1 MGELAEWVKEHPAAI
16 GVAVV
21 VVALL
26 AFYQSKTE
34 PQPTD
39 GELVVVGGGTGSRE
53 IDPGVVAIEQARID
67 AGSRN
72 LGTLSSLI
80 LGSEQTREAS
90 GVRHSEIDASLTSDL
105 ARTESS
111 RTTTLADIT
120 ARRDVSMASVAAQID
135 LANIS
140 AAQARDLAGI
150 NSELQRYTS
159 NLTAQLTRENAAR
172 EYEQAKLAYTRDL
185 EALATQRDVARVQA
199 KSDFWGDAFGV
210 VGDVVSFFNPFD

>member
-1 MGELAEWVKEHPAAI
+1 MGELAQWVKDHPAAI
-16 GVAVV
+16 GIAVV

-26 AFYQSKTE
+26 AYYQSKTDA
-34 PQPTD
+34 PATD

-53 IDPGVVAIEQARID
+53 MDPGVVAIEQSRID
-67 AGSRN
+67 AGARN

-80 LGSEQTREAS
+80 LGRDQTQAAA
-90 GVRHSEIDASLTSDL
+90 GVRYAEVDA
-105 ARTESS
+105 A

-120 ARRDVSMASVAAQID
+120 ARRDVSMSSIAAQID

-140 AAQARDLAGI
+140 AAQARELANI
-150 NSELQRYTS
+150 NSSLQQYTA
-159 NLTAQLTRENAAR
+159 NLTAQLTRENAER
-172 EYEQAKLAYTRDL
+172 EYAQAKLAYTRDL

-199 KSDFWGDAFGV
+199 KSDFWGGAFGV